1 MHSNIG
7 PHMHCTAP
15 ITSKRDSGM
24 KAQGQRP
31 TPVIFPQVGLG
42 SEDLL
47 LLKVL
52 LPTPWQSLTIN
63 FPEVE

>member
-1 MHSNIG
+1 ME
-7 PHMHCTAP
+7 AE
-15 ITSKRDSGM
+15 
-24 KAQGQRP
+24 GQRP
-31 TPVIFPQVGLG
+31 TPVIFPQVGLD

-52 LPTPWQSLTIN
+52 LPTPCQSLTIN